1 LVVLINYQ
9 VLEGE
14 KLMSLRLKI
23 LLILSVVV
31 AVYVGLYSG
40 IQRLFVMPS
49 FLEVEQNVAVKDV
62 KRCITALQREIHH
75 LDLLTHDWAAW
86 DDTCQFVEDRNSS
99 YIKAN
104 LTLET
109 FKNDNN
115 NLINIYNT
123 RGELVW
129 GKCLDLKRRKEI
141 QLRDLSQK
149 VLPLKHPLLLHKTI
163 HSSIEGI
170 WMTEYGPM
178 LIASRPIITSKNEG
192 PSRGALI
199 MGRFINDGLV
209 ETIIEQTGVD
219 FKLLP
224 VKKDSLPDDDR
235 KVINQIQS
243 DKLILIRVRDSK
255 FLQGYALFHDIQGT
269 PVLLLK
275 ASIPRDISIKG
286 TTAMWFTMLSI
297 MFAGLILLFM
307 NWLLFERTIV
317 KPVSKLTE
325 YAIAIGRGED
335 LPALSS
341 IERKDEIGKLARE
354 FDSTLQKLKK
364 EIGERKQAEEELK
377 KSKDFLESVIESSKD
392 GIVIFDEKGYIL
404 SVNTAMEK
412 MSCFRKEKLIGRYR
426 SKLLPADR
434 DIMEKLAEKMEELF
448 EKGSTSFETVAKTKE
463 GKNVYVEYNDSM
475 IKDDKGNCL
484 AAVSIVRDIT
494 ERKKMEQQLIRF
506 EKLRSLG
513 ELAGGVAHDFNNE
526 LATILGRAQ
535 LLRKLFNLEEG
546 KPERRKSYVDLKK
559 GLEIIEK
566 AALDGAE
573 TVRRIQEFSRKRDE
587 QDDVKYFT
595 EVDVHAAINDALE
608 YTKLRWKDEAESK
621 GIWISVAKILLPV
634 PFVLGSVAEL
644 REVLTNIIN
653 NALDAM
659 PEGGEMRVTTIQE
672 NSSVAIKIEDTGIGI
687 PEEIKERIFDP
698 FFTTKGPQSTGLG
711 MSVSYGIISRH
722 GGTIK
727 VDSTEG
733 KGSTFT
739 INLPVPEKKAHQEKN
754 GEGKPAREEF
764 KKATILVIDDEE
776 PVRNLL
782 YDILEEGGHEVEVA
796 CNGSEGVELFKRK
809 EFDLVFTDLGMPGMS
824 GWQVA
829 EEIKKIKRETPVA
842 LITGWKVDQESEM
855 MKNGVDL
862 IVNKPFQLD
871 QVLRLVHEGMEIR
884 KRLGNN

>member
-1 LVVLINYQ
+1 
-9 VLEGE
+9 
-14 KLMSLRLKI
+14 
-23 LLILSVVV
+23 
-31 AVYVGLYSG
+31 
-40 IQRLFVMPS
+40 
-49 FLEVEQNVAVKDV
+49 
-62 KRCITALQREIHH
+62 
-75 LDLLTHDWAAW
+75 
-86 DDTCQFVEDRNSS
+86 
-99 YIKAN
+99 
-104 LTLET
+104 
-109 FKNDNN
+109 
-115 NLINIYNT
+115 
-123 RGELVW
+123 
-129 GKCLDLKRRKEI
+129 
-141 QLRDLSQK
+141 
-149 VLPLKHPLLLHKTI
+149 
-163 HSSIEGI
+163 
-170 WMTEYGPM
+170 
-178 LIASRPIITSKNEG
+178 
-192 PSRGALI
+192 
-199 MGRFINDGLV
+199 
-209 ETIIEQTGVD
+209 
-219 FKLLP
+219 
-224 VKKDSLPDDDR
+224 
-235 KVINQIQS
+235 
-243 DKLILIRVRDSK
+243 
-255 FLQGYALFHDIQGT
+255 LQGYALFHDIQGT
-269 PVLLLK
+269 PALLLK

-297 MFAGLILLFM
+297 IFAGLILLFM
-307 NWLLFERTIV
+307 NWSLFERTII

-335 LPALSS
+335 LPVQSFN
-341 IERKDEIGKLARE
+341 ERCDEISTLARE

-364 EIGERKQAEEELK
+364 EIEERKQAEAELK

-392 GIVIFDEKGYIL
+392 GIVICDEKGYIL

-412 MSCFRKEKLIGRYR
+412 MSYFRKEELIGRYI
-426 SKLLPADR
+426 SKLLPWDR
-434 DIMEKLAEKMEELF
+434 DIREKLTEKIEELF

-463 GKNVYVEYNDSM
+463 GKKVYVEYNDSM

-526 LATILGRAQ
+526 LAAILGRAQ
-535 LLRKLFNLEEG
+535 LLRKLFKLEEG
-546 KPERRKSYVDLKK
+546 IPERRKSYIDLKK

-587 QDDVKYFT
+587 QDDAKYFT

-621 GIWISVAKILLPV
+621 GIKISVVRILLPV
-634 PFVLGSVAEL
+634 PFVLGSASEL

-659 PEGGEMRVTTIQE
+659 PEGGEIRVTAIQE

-739 INLPVPEKKAHQEKN
+739 INLPIIEERKRKEKEEESKLVTDKLEKASVL
-754 GEGKPAREEF
+754 
-764 KKATILVIDDEE
+764 IIDDEE
-776 PVRNLL
+776 AVRNLL
-782 YDILEEGGHEVEVA
+782 CDILMEGGHEVEVA
-796 CNGSEGVELFKRK
+796 SNGSEGIELFKRK

-824 GWQVA
+824 GWEVA
-829 EEIKKIKRETPVA
+829 EEIKKICRNIPVA
-842 LITGWKVDQESEM
+842 LITGWKVQLQESEM
-855 MKNGVDL
+855 MEKGIDFV
-862 IVNKPFQLD
+862 VCKPFQLD
-871 QVLRLVHEGMEIR
+871 QVLRLVQEGMEI
-884 KRLGNN
+884 KERLENG